1 MDKKEKPKTK
11 DEFGLNVG
19 DYVIVTLIEPL
30 SIGASDSE
38 YIIGAKI
45 DSGSIEIVNLD
56 VTSSGKPR
64 KHPTQKY
71 KDYNIG
77 IIFDKGYP
85 EEPGKDRFIPRETS
99 LRIFKK
105 GHKCPNNCSA
115 YIKTRKSA
123 KYKLAGQKRIKICR
137 SQEDNSKL
145 EQIQMV
151 ALVDSI
157 DNSKKYIDLT
167 IGPVYSL
174 MKKC

>member
-71 KDYNIG
+71 KDYNSRL
-77 IIFDKGYP
+77 Y
-85 EEPGKDRFIPRETS
+85 
-99 LRIFKK
+99 
-105 GHKCPNNCSA
+105 
-115 YIKTRKSA
+115 RKNGNIS
-123 KYKLAGQKRIKICR
+123 RR
-137 SQEDNSKL
+137 RND
-145 EQIQMV
+145 
-151 ALVDSI
+151 
-157 DNSKKYIDLT
+157 
-167 IGPVYSL
+167 
-174 MKKC
+174 